1 MVWVERQRPDGTWE
15 TQVVFF
21 EKQEHVYNKSSYKI
35 NEGVLDK

>member
-21 EKQEHVYNKSSYKI
+21 EKQHVYNKSSYKI